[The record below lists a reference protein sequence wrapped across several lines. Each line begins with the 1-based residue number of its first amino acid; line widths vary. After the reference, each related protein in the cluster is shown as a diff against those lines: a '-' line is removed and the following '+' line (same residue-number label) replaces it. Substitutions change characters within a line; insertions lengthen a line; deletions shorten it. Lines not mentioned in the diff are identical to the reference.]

1 MKKNAIRI
9 LSLLLVVMTL
19 VGVISVPVSAAYS
32 YPMNYTITYKTSDG
46 KVLDTKSGTVD
57 AAAETRNALR
67 ITSPSY
73 AGYALSNYKDS
84 TVTGSMISWNFPAS
98 NYVRHGTGSYTVYYE
113 PAYTATVRFLYG
125 DSGRSAAGN
134 KTATGKKGDQ
144 YYISSPRIT
153 GYTPNKYSVTGY
165 FPSGDVSDTVYYYEN
180 TYAIAYNANGG
191 SGAPANQVKSHF
203 TPLKLSTQ
211 KPRRTGYTFLGW
223 STSSTA
229 TTATYSP
236 GDTYTNNGRVTLYAV
251 WASKTY
257 TISYD
262 ANGGGGA
269 PGSQRKTHDI
279 KILIPTV
286 EPVRNGYT
294 FLGWGVSRTSTSPT
308 YQPGEWYY
316 SNISRTLYAVWQKN
330 APTSYTVSYDA
341 NGGSGAPSSQT
352 KTKDVTLTLSSTKP
366 TRSGYTFLGWA
377 TSAGATSAS
386 YQPGGSYTANASITL
401 YAVWSC
407 NHASTKTVWDTG
419 CKWRKVCNNCGVTVS
434 SGTTHGPYTYGDW
447 VFYSGSQHRRTQTC
461 NHGDY
466 SGYEYASHSG
476 STMCEKY
483 SATQHKKYSYCSDC
497 SSSYGTISYEDHTF
511 STFSSNGQTVSTC
524 SQCGYTKTTAQ
535 TYTVSY
541 NANGGYNAPASQTKV
556 HGVTLALSSSIP
568 YRFNYEF
575 LGWSTS
581 STATKA
587 TYAAGGS
594 YTGNSSVIL
603 YAVWKYKPATYTVSY
618 DANEGTGAPGR
629 QTKTYG
635 VTLTLT
641 TLIPTRRNYSFVGWS
656 KDRNATSASYT
667 AGGSYTDNA
676 DVTLY
681 AVWQYNPETY
691 TIRYDANGGT
701 GAPASQ
707 TKTYGVP
714 LTLSAVKP
722 TRAGYEFLGWS
733 TDPTTMLT
741 NYAPGERYTDEASV
755 TLYAVWRYIPKTYEV
770 KYDAN
775 GGGNTPAR
783 QTKTEDVT
791 LILTSTIPTWY
802 GYTFK
807 GWATSSS
814 ATSATYQ
821 AGGSYT
827 ANESVTLYAVWKIN
841 TYTVSFDA
849 NGGSNAP
856 NSQKKTHGQNL
867 ILTVAIP
874 TRPNHVFLG
883 WATDSTSKSVVYSPG
898 ATYTAEEDVT
908 LYAVW
913 QERNYD
919 FSVSALTVTPDEIE
933 QYGKVTV
940 KFRVDNWDRNLPYA
954 NVPVEVLLN
963 GTVIY
968 STTVNFSAYGVQ
980 NIVFTL
986 NVGASLG
993 TQTLVARVNWAD
1005 HNSETRTGNN
1015 SVSATFTVKKVVETS
1030 TSTVS
1035 VNGEYTEG
1043 SQVISSFYVNN
1054 EGSSDVLP
1062 EDNVSFDFLVYY
1074 LDGGKVKT
1082 VSQQTWDKVVI
1093 PANGRNLVYFKWVVP
1108 ADSAGTTYFCKGTI
1122 THENAAKEQNSD
1134 NNTTEYAVVASD
1146 YVSSQ
1151 TPNTRFE
1158 KNAPA
1163 GYSPNAT
1170 APVAKAG
1177 SATWNMWVYENGRL
1191 VLKSY
1196 GITVGNT
1203 TPTVTPGSGCLT
1215 AEKIGVTWKM
1225 KSGYGITLNWN
1236 PALVAKSGYIMPGT
1250 DAYTEVQSVYAT
1262 FPEFGFSTAS
1272 EKYRTLEKVG
1282 GIYQFVANLNADK
1295 NERVHFIPVY
1305 VANGNYTVSVT
1316 ATQIWTPAGMI
1327 TAVRNSNTLTINGTV
1342 YDDYYQGNK

>member
-9 LSLLLVVMTL
+9 LSLFLVVMTL
-19 VGVISVPVSAAYS
+19 VGAISLPVSAYS
-32 YPMNYTITYKTSDG
+32 YPMNYTITYKTKSG
-46 KVLDTKSGTVD
+46 KVLGTNSGTVD
-57 AAAETRNALR
+57 GAAETRNALR

-73 AGYALSNYKDS
+73 AGYALSKSSDS
-84 TVTGSMISWNFPAS
+84 VVTGSMISWNFPAS

-180 TYAIAYNANGG
+180 TYAISYNANGG

-251 WASKTY
+251 WSAKTY
-257 TISYD
+257 TISYN
-262 ANGGGGA
+262 ANGGSGA
-269 PGSQRKTHDI
+269 PDSQTKYHGV
-279 KILIPTV
+279 KLMIPSI
-286 EPVRNGYT
+286 EPTKSGYT
-294 FLGWGVSRTSTSPT
+294 FLGWGVSKTSTSPT

-377 TSAGATSAS
+377 TSASATSAS
-386 YQPGGSYTANASITL
+386 YQPGGSYTANASVTL

-447 VFYSGSQHRRTQTC
+447 VYYSGSQHRRTQTC

-535 TYTVSY
+535 TYTISY
-541 NANGGYNAPASQTKV
+541 NANGGSNAPASQTKV
-556 HGVTLALSSSIP
+556 HGVTLTLSSTIP

-575 LGWSTS
+575 LGWSAS
-581 STATKA
+581 SSATTA

-594 YTGNSSVIL
+594 YTGNASVTL
-603 YAVWKYKPATYTVSY
+603 FAVWKYKPATYTVGY
-618 DANEGTGAPGR
+618 DANGGTGAPGR

-641 TLIPTRRNYSFVGWS
+641 TIQPTRRNYLFLGWS

-667 AGGSYTDNA
+667 AGGSYTDNS

-681 AVWQYNPETY
+681 AVWRYDPETY

-733 TDPTTMLT
+733 TDPMTMLT
-741 NYAPGERYTDEASV
+741 NYAPGERYTDEASI
-755 TLYAVWRYIPKTYEV
+755 TLYAVWRYVPKTYTV
-770 KYDAN
+770 SYDAN
-775 GGGNTPAR
+775 GGGNTPAS

-791 LILTSTIPTWY
+791 LTLTSTIPTRY

-814 ATSATYQ
+814 ATSADYQ
-821 AGGSYT
+821 AGGRYT
-827 ANESVTLYAVWKIN
+827 VNESVTLYAVWEIN

-856 NSQKKTHGQNL
+856 NPQKKTHGQNL

-874 TRPNHVFLG
+874 TRANHVFLG
-883 WATDSTSKSVVYSPG
+883 WATDSTAKSVVYAPG

-908 LYAVW
+908 LCAVW

-919 FSVSALTVTPDEIE
+919 FSVSDLTVTSDEIE

-980 NIVFTL
+980 NIVFGL

-993 TQTLVARVNWAD
+993 TQTLVARINWAD
-1005 HNSETRTGNN
+1005 HESETRTGNN
-1015 SVSATFTVKKVVETS
+1015 STSATYNVKKVVETS
-1030 TSTVS
+1030 TSVVT

-1043 SQVISSFYVNN
+1043 SQVISSFFVGN
-1054 EGSSDVLP
+1054 EGSSDILP
-1062 EDNVSFDFLVYY
+1062 EDTVSFDFLVYT
-1074 LDGGKVKT
+1074 LENGMIKV
-1082 VSQQTWDKVVI
+1082 VSQQTWSKVVI
-1093 PANGRNLVYFKWVVP
+1093 PANGRNLVYFKWTIP

-1122 THENAAKEQNSD
+1122 THENAGKEQNSD
-1134 NNTTEYAVVASD
+1134 NNTTEYAVVATD

-1163 GYSPNAT
+1163 GYSPNVT
-1170 APVAKAG
+1170 APAAKAG
-1177 SATWNMWVYENGRL
+1177 SATWNMWVYEDGRL

-1215 AEKIGVTWKM
+1215 AEKVGVTWRM
-1225 KSGYGITLNWN
+1225 KSGYGIALSWN
-1236 PALVAKSGYIMPGT
+1236 PALIAKSGYIMPGV
-1250 DAYTEVQSVYAT
+1250 DAYTEAQEVYAT
-1262 FPEFGFSTAS
+1262 FPEFGFSMAN

-1282 GIYQFVANLNADK
+1282 GIYQFIANPNADK

-1327 TAVRNSNTLTINGTV
+1327 TAIRNANTLTINGTV

>member
-9 LSLLLVVMTL
+9 LSLFLVVMTL
-19 VGVISVPVSAAYS
+19 VGVISLPVSAYS
-32 YPMNYTITYKTSDG
+32 YPMNYTITYKTKSG
-46 KVLDTKSGTVD
+46 KVLGTNSGTVD
-57 AAAETRNALR
+57 GAAETRNALR

-223 STSSTA
+223 GTSSTA

-330 APTSYTVSYDA
+330 GPATYTVSYNA
-341 NGGSGAPSSQT
+341 NGGSGAPGSQT
-352 KTKDVTLTLSSTKP
+352 KTENVTLTLSPVSPRRT
-366 TRSGYTFLGWA
+366 GYTFKGWA
-377 TSAGATSAS
+377 TNKFMPGAQ
-386 YQPGGSYTANASITL
+386 YQPGGKYTANASVTL
-401 YAVWSC
+401 YALWDCAHTTTEKQWSIGC
-407 NHASTKTVWDTG
+407 AWKIVCKT
-419 CKWRKVCNNCGVTVS
+419 CGATMS
-434 SGTTHGPYTYGDW
+434 SGTTHGPYACGNWTY
-447 VFYSGSQHRRTQTC
+447 VNAAQHMRTKEC
-461 NHGDY
+461 GRGDY
-466 SGYEYASHSG
+466 STTEYASHRVTTRYEQYSA
-476 STMCEKY
+476 SQHRKY
-483 SATQHKKYSYCSDC
+483 SHCTDC
-497 SSSYGTISYEDHTF
+497 DTTIGSVSYENHSFTS
-511 STFSSNGQTVSTC
+511 STSNGQVVSIC
-524 SQCGYTKTTAQ
+524 SLCGYTKTTAQ

-541 NANGGYNAPASQTKV
+541 NANGGSNTPASQTKV
-556 HGVTLALSSSIP
+556 HGVTLTLSSTIP

-575 LGWSTS
+575 LGWSAS
-581 STATKA
+581 SSATTATY
-587 TYAAGGS
+587 TAGGS
-594 YTGNSSVIL
+594 YTGNVSVTL
-603 YAVWKYKPATYTVSY
+603 FAVWKYKPATYTVSY
-618 DANEGTGAPGR
+618 DANGGTGAPGR

-656 KDRNATSASYT
+656 KDRSATSASYT

-681 AVWQYNPETY
+681 AVWRYDPETY

-701 GAPASQ
+701 GAPSSQ

-741 NYAPGERYTDEASV
+741 NYAPGERYTDETSI
-755 TLYAVWRYIPKTYEV
+755 TLYAVWRYIPKTYTV
-770 KYDAN
+770 SYDAN
-775 GGGNTPAR
+775 GGGNTPAS

-791 LILTSTIPTWY
+791 LILTSTIPTRY
-802 GYTFK
+802 GYTFR
-807 GWATSSS
+807 GWAINQT
-814 ATSATYQ
+814 ATTADYQ
-821 AGGSYT
+821 SGGSYT
-827 ANESVTLYAVWKIN
+827 ANESVTLYAVWAIN

-849 NGGSNAP
+849 NGGSGAP
-856 NSQKKTHGQNL
+856 TSQNKKHGQNL

-883 WATDSTSKSVVYSPG
+883 WAADSSATSIAYAPG

-919 FSVSALTVTPDEIE
+919 FSVSDLTVTPDEIE

-963 GTVIY
+963 GEVIY

-980 NIVFTL
+980 NIVFGL

-993 TQTLVARVNWAD
+993 TQTLVARINWAD
-1005 HNSETRTGNN
+1005 HESETRTGNN
-1015 SVSATFTVKKVVETS
+1015 STSATFTVKKVVETS

-1043 SQVISSFYVNN
+1043 SQVISSFYANN

-1093 PANGRNLVYFKWVVP
+1093 PANGRNLVYFKWTIP

-1122 THENAAKEQNSD
+1122 THKNAAKEQNSD
-1134 NNTTEYAVVASD
+1134 NNTTEYAVVATD

-1170 APVAKAG
+1170 SPTAKAG

-1203 TPTVTPGSGCLT
+1203 TPTVSPGSGCLT
-1215 AEKIGVTWKM
+1215 AEKVGSSWKM

-1236 PALVAKSGYIMPGT
+1236 PALVAKSGYIMPGA
-1250 DAYTEVQSVYAT
+1250 DAYTEAQEVYAT
-1262 FPEFGFSTAS
+1262 FPEFGFSMVN

-1282 GIYQFVANLNADK
+1282 GAYGFIANPNADK

-1305 VANGNYTVSVT
+1305 VQDGSYTVSVT

-1327 TAVRNSNTLTINGTV
+1327 TAIRNANTLTINGTV

>member
-1 MKKNAIRI
+1 MKKVSIKV

-19 VGVISVPVSAAYS
+19 VGVISLPVSAEIG
-32 YPMNYTITYKTSDG
+32 YPMTYTIYYKVGGKFLGQTSG
-46 KVLDTKSGTVD
+46 SCD
-57 AAAETRNALR
+57 ATRRNDVR
-67 ITSPSY
+67 VPSPSY
-73 AGYALSNYKDS
+73 DGYLISNYKDS
-84 TVTGSMISWNFPAS
+84 TVTGSMINWSFPAS

-113 PAYTATVRFLYG
+113 KAYTATVRFLYG
-125 DSGRSAAGN
+125 TSGRSAAGN
-134 KTATGKKGDQ
+134 KTAIGKKGDQ
-144 YYISSPRIT
+144 YYISSPRVT
-153 GYTPNKYSVTGY
+153 GYTPDKYSVTGY

-180 TYAIAYNANGG
+180 TYAISYNANGG

-251 WASKTY
+251 WSAKTY
-257 TISYD
+257 TISYN
-262 ANGGGGA
+262 ANGGSGA
-269 PGSQRKTHDI
+269 PDSQTKYHGV
-279 KILIPTV
+279 KLMIPSI
-286 EPVRNGYT
+286 EPTKSGYT
-294 FLGWGVSRTSTSPT
+294 FLGWGVSKTSTSPT

-377 TSAGATSAS
+377 TSASATSAS
-386 YQPGGSYTANASITL
+386 YQPGGSYTANASVTL

-447 VFYSGSQHRRTQTC
+447 VYYSGSQHRRTQTC

-466 SGYEYASHSG
+466 FGYEYASHSG

-541 NANGGYNAPASQTKV
+541 NANGGSNAPASQTKV
-556 HGVTLALSSSIP
+556 HGVTLTLSSSVP

-575 LGWSTS
+575 VGWSTS
-581 STATKA
+581 SSATVA
-587 TYAAGGS
+587 TYNAGAS
-594 YTGNSSVIL
+594 YTGNVSVTL

-618 DANEGTGAPGR
+618 DANGGTGAPGR

-641 TLIPTRRNYSFVGWS
+641 TIQPTRKNYLFLGWS

-667 AGGSYTDNA
+667 AGGDFTDNS

-681 AVWQYNPETY
+681 AVWRYDPETY
-691 TIRYDANGGT
+691 TVRYDANGGT

-714 LTLSAVKP
+714 LTLATIKP
-722 TRAGYEFLGWS
+722 TRAGYEFLGWATS
-733 TDPTTMLT
+733 RNATVSE
-741 NYAPGERYTDEASV
+741 YAPGERYTDEAGV
-755 TLYAVWRYIPKTYEV
+755 TLYAVWRYVPKTYTV
-770 KYDAN
+770 SYDAN
-775 GGGNTPAR
+775 GGGNTPAS

-791 LILTSTIPTWY
+791 LTLTSTIPTRY

-814 ATSATYQ
+814 ATSADYQ

-827 ANESVTLYAVWKIN
+827 ANESVTFYAVWEIK

-849 NGGSNAP
+849 NGGSDAP
-856 NSQKKTHGQNL
+856 NPQKKTHGQNL

-874 TRPNHVFLG
+874 TRANHVFLG
-883 WATDSTSKSVVYSPG
+883 WATDSTSKSVGYAPG

-919 FSVSALTVTPDEIE
+919 FSVSDLTVTPDEIE

-940 KFRVDNWDRNLPYA
+940 KFRVDNWDRNLPYE
-954 NVPVEVLLN
+954 NIPVEVLLN

-968 STTVNFSAYGVQ
+968 STTVNFSAYGAQ
-980 NIVFTL
+980 NIVFSL
-986 NVGASLG
+986 NVGAGLG
-993 TQTLVARVNWAD
+993 TQTLVARINWAD

-1015 SVSATFTVKKVVETS
+1015 SVSTTFTVKKVVETS

-1043 SQVISSFYVNN
+1043 SQVISSFYVGN
-1054 EGSSDVLP
+1054 EGSSDILP
-1062 EDNVSFDFLVYY
+1062 EDKVSFDFLVYT
-1074 LDGGKVKT
+1074 LENGKVKV
-1082 VSQQTWDKVVI
+1082 VSQQTWSKVVI
-1093 PANGRNLVYFKWVVP
+1093 PANGRNLVYFKWTVL

-1122 THENAAKEQNSD
+1122 THENADKEQNSD
-1134 NNTTEYAVVASD
+1134 NNTTEYAVVATD

-1177 SATWNMWVYENGRL
+1177 SATWNMWVYEGGKL
-1191 VLKSY
+1191 ILKSY

-1203 TPTVTPGSGCLT
+1203 TPTVSPGSGCTT
-1215 AEKIGVTWKM
+1215 AEKVGASWKM
-1225 KSGYGITLNWN
+1225 KSGYGIALSWN
-1236 PALVAKSGYIMPGT
+1236 PSLIAKSGYIMPGT
-1250 DAYTEVQSVYAT
+1250 DAYTEAQSVYAT
-1262 FPEFGFSTAS
+1262 FPEFGFSSAN

-1282 GIYQFVANLNADK
+1282 GIYQFIANPNADK

-1305 VANGNYTVSVT
+1305 VQDGNYTVSVT

-1327 TAVRNSNTLTINGTV
+1327 TAIRNANTLTIDGTI
-1342 YDDYYQGNK
+1342 YDDFYVGS

>member
-1 MKKNAIRI
+1 MKKVSIKV

-19 VGVISVPVSAAYS
+19 VGVISLPVSAEIG
-32 YPMNYTITYKTSDG
+32 YPMTYTIYYKVGGKFLGQTSG
-46 KVLDTKSGTVD
+46 SCD
-57 AAAETRNALR
+57 ATRRNDVR
-67 ITSPSY
+67 VPSPSY
-73 AGYALSNYKDS
+73 DGYLISNYKDS
-84 TVTGSMISWNFPAS
+84 TVTGSMINWSFPAS

-113 PAYTATVRFLYG
+113 KAYTATVRYLYG
-125 DSGRSAAGN
+125 TSGRSAAGN
-134 KTATGKKGDQ
+134 KTAIGKKGDQ
-144 YYISSPRIT
+144 YYISSPRVT
-153 GYTPNKYSVTGY
+153 GYTPDKYSVTGY

-180 TYAIAYNANGG
+180 TYAISYNANGG

-251 WASKTY
+251 WSAKTY
-257 TISYD
+257 TISYN
-262 ANGGGGA
+262 ANGGSGA
-269 PGSQRKTHDI
+269 PDSQTKYHGV
-279 KILIPTV
+279 KLMIPSI
-286 EPVRNGYT
+286 EPTKSGYT
-294 FLGWGVSRTSTSPT
+294 FLGWGVSKTSTSPT

-341 NGGSGAPSSQT
+341 NGGSGAPSSQM

-377 TSAGATSAS
+377 TSASATSAS
-386 YQPGGSYTANASITL
+386 YQPGGSYTANASVTL

-447 VFYSGSQHRRTQTC
+447 VYYSGSQHRRTQTC

-541 NANGGYNAPASQTKV
+541 NANGGSNAPASQTKV
-556 HGVTLALSSSIP
+556 HGVTLTLSSTVP

-575 LGWSTS
+575 LGWSAS
-581 STATKA
+581 SSATTA

-594 YTGNSSVIL
+594 YTGNASVTL
-603 YAVWKYKPATYTVSY
+603 FAVWKYKPATYTVGY
-618 DANEGTGAPGR
+618 DANGGTGAPGR

-641 TLIPTRRNYSFVGWS
+641 TIQPTRRNYLFLGWS

-667 AGGSYTDNA
+667 AGGSYTDNS

-681 AVWQYNPETY
+681 AVWRYDPETY

-733 TDPTTMLT
+733 TDPMTMLT
-741 NYAPGERYTDEASV
+741 NYAPGERYTDEASI
-755 TLYAVWRYIPKTYEV
+755 TLYAVWRYVPKTYTV
-770 KYDAN
+770 SYDAN
-775 GGGNTPAR
+775 GGGNTPAS

-791 LILTSTIPTWY
+791 LTLTSTIPTRY

-814 ATSATYQ
+814 ATSADYQ
-821 AGGSYT
+821 AGGRYT
-827 ANESVTLYAVWKIN
+827 VNESVTLYAVWEIN

-856 NSQKKTHGQNL
+856 NPQKKTHGQNL

-874 TRPNHVFLG
+874 TRANHVFLG
-883 WATDSTSKSVVYSPG
+883 WATDSTSKSVGYAPG

-919 FSVSALTVTPDEIE
+919 FSVSDLTVTPDEIE

-940 KFRVDNWDRNLPYA
+940 KFRVDNWDRNLPYE
-954 NVPVEVLLN
+954 NIPVEVLLN

-980 NIVFTL
+980 NIVFGL

-993 TQTLVARVNWAD
+993 TQTLVARINWAD
-1005 HNSETRTGNN
+1005 HESETRTGNN
-1015 SVSATFTVKKVVETS
+1015 STSATFTVKKVVETS
-1030 TSTVS
+1030 TSVVS

-1062 EDNVSFDFLVYY
+1062 EDNVSFDFLVYT
-1074 LDGGKVKT
+1074 LENGTVKV
-1082 VSQQTWDKVVI
+1082 VSQQTWSKVVI

-1108 ADSAGTTYFCKGTI
+1108 SDSAGTTYFCKGTI
-1122 THENAAKEQNSD
+1122 THENAGKEQNSD
-1134 NNTTEYAVVASD
+1134 NNTTEYAVVSTD

-1170 APVAKAG
+1170 APTAKAG
-1177 SATWNMWVYENGRL
+1177 SATWNMWVYEGGRL

-1215 AEKIGVTWKM
+1215 AEKVGVTWKM
-1225 KSGYGITLNWN
+1225 KSGYGIALSWN
-1236 PALVAKSGYIMPGT
+1236 PALIAKSGYIMPGT
-1250 DAYTEVQSVYAT
+1250 DAYTEAQSVYAT
-1262 FPEFGFSTAS
+1262 FPEFGFSTAN

-1282 GIYQFVANLNADK
+1282 GAYQFIANLNADK

-1305 VANGNYTVSVT
+1305 VANGSYTVSVT

-1327 TAVRNSNTLTINGTV
+1327 TAIRNANTLSIDGTV

>member
-19 VGVISVPVSAAYS
+19 VGVISLPVSAAYS
-32 YPMNYTITYKTSDG
+32 YPMEYTIYYKAGG
-46 KVLDTKSGTVD
+46 KLLGQYNGTCD
-57 AAAETRNALR
+57 AAADIRENVRV
-67 ITSPSY
+67 TSPSY
-73 AGYALSNYKDS
+73 DGYLLSDYKDS
-84 TVTGSMISWNFPAS
+84 TVTGAMISWSFPAS

-113 PAYTATVRFLYG
+113 KAYTATVRYLYG
-125 DSGRSAAGN
+125 NSGRSAASS
-134 KTATGKKGDQ
+134 KSAIGKKGDQ

-269 PGSQRKTHDI
+269 PCSQRKTHDI

-330 APTSYTVSYDA
+330 GPATYTVSYNA
-341 NGGSGAPSSQT
+341 NGGSGAPGSQT
-352 KTKDVTLTLSSTKP
+352 KTENVTLTLSPVSPRRT
-366 TRSGYTFLGWA
+366 GYTFKGWA
-377 TSAGATSAS
+377 TNKFMPGAQ
-386 YQPGGSYTANASITL
+386 YQPGGRYTANASVTL
-401 YAVWSC
+401 YALWDCAHTTTEKQWS
-407 NHASTKTVWDTG
+407 TG
-419 CKWRKVCNNCGVTVS
+419 CAWKIVCKTCGATMS
-434 SGTTHGPYTYGDW
+434 SGTTHGPYACGNWTY
-447 VFYSGSQHRRTQTC
+447 VNAAQHMRTKEC
-461 NHGDY
+461 GRGDY
-466 SGYEYASHSG
+466 STTEYASHNTTTRYEQNSA
-476 STMCEKY
+476 SQHRKY
-483 SATQHKKYSYCSDC
+483 SHCTDC
-497 SSSYGTISYEDHTF
+497 DTTIGSVSYENHSFTS
-511 STFSSNGQTVSTC
+511 STSNGQVVSTC
-524 SQCGYTKTTAQ
+524 SLCGYTKTTAQ

-541 NANGGYNAPASQTKV
+541 NANGGSNTPASQTKV
-556 HGVTLALSSSIP
+556 HGVTLTLSSTVP
-568 YRFNYEF
+568 YRTNYEF
-575 LGWSTS
+575 VGWSAS
-581 STATKA
+581 SSATTATY
-587 TYAAGGS
+587 TAGGS
-594 YTGNSSVIL
+594 YTGNVSVTL
-603 YAVWKYKPATYTVSY
+603 FAVWKYKPATYTVSY
-618 DANEGTGAPGR
+618 DANGGTGAPGR

-641 TLIPTRRNYSFVGWS
+641 TLIPTRQNYSFVGWS
-656 KDRNATSASYT
+656 KDRNATSASYS

-681 AVWQYNPETY
+681 AVWRYDPETY

-701 GAPASQ
+701 GAPSSQ

-733 TDPTTMLT
+733 TDLTTMLT
-741 NYAPGERYTDEASV
+741 NYAPGERYTDEVSI
-755 TLYAVWRYIPKTYEV
+755 TLYAVWRYVPKIYTV
-770 KYDAN
+770 SYDAN
-775 GGGNTPAR
+775 GGGNTPAS

-791 LILTSTIPTWY
+791 LILTPTIPTRY

-827 ANESVTLYAVWKIN
+827 ANESVTLYAVWEIN

-849 NGGSNAP
+849 NGGTNAP
-856 NSQKKTHGQNL
+856 NPQKKTHGQNL

-883 WATDSTSKSVVYSPG
+883 WATDSTSESVVYVPG

-919 FSVSALTVTPDEIE
+919 FSVSDLTVTPDEIE

-954 NVPVEVLLN
+954 NVPVEVRLN

-1005 HNSETRTGNN
+1005 HGSETRTGNN
-1015 SVSATFTVKKVVETS
+1015 SVSTTYNVKKVVETS
-1030 TSTVS
+1030 TSVVT

-1043 SQVISSFYVNN
+1043 SQVISSFYVGN
-1054 EGSSDVLP
+1054 EGSSDILP
-1062 EDNVSFDFLVYY
+1062 EDNVSFDFLVYT
-1074 LDGGKVKT
+1074 LENGTVKV

-1093 PANGRNLVYFKWVVP
+1093 PANGRNLVYFKWTVP

-1122 THENAAKEQNSD
+1122 THENADKEQNSD
-1134 NNTTEYAVVASD
+1134 NNTTEYAVVATD
-1146 YVSSQ
+1146 YMSSQ

-1177 SATWNMWVYENGRL
+1177 SATWNMWVYENGKL

-1196 GITVGNT
+1196 GIAVGNT

-1215 AEKIGVTWKM
+1215 AEKVGATWKM
-1225 KSGYGITLNWN
+1225 KSGYGIALSWN
-1236 PALVAKSGYIMPGT
+1236 PLLIAKSGYIMPGT
-1250 DAYTEVQSVYAT
+1250 DAYTEAQIVYAT
-1262 FPEFGFSTAS
+1262 FPEFGFSTAN

-1282 GIYQFVANLNADK
+1282 GAYRFIANPNADK

-1305 VANGNYTVSVT
+1305 VANGSYTVSVT
-1316 ATQIWTPAGMI
+1316 ATQIWTPAGML
-1327 TAVRNSNTLTINGTV
+1327 TAIRNANTLTIDGTV